1 MGDVEVLPKEL
12 ECEESELEAKKKSS
26 FPKFNF
32 SVRHDPE
39 ENLLEFKL
47 ELDLSKLFGKD

>member
-1 MGDVEVLPKEL
+1 MGNVEVLPKEL
-12 ECEESELEAKKKSS
+12 DCEESELETKKKSS

>member
-12 ECEESELEAKKKSS
+12 ECEKSELEKGQKNK